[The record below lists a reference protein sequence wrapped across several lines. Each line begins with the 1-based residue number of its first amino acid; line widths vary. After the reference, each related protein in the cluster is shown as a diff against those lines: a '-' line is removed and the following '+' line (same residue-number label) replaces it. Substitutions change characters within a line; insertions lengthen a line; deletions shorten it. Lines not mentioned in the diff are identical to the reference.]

1 MIEHED
7 GFCDECGADMR
18 DFPAQLTVDGRELC
32 ITCATD
38 PARVAGHGARRP
50 EARDDGR

>member
-1 MIEHED
+1 MVEHQD

-32 ITCATD
+32 ITCCEGGAHLT
-38 PARVAGHGARRP
+38 ARRP
-50 EARDDGR
+50 EARDDGK